1 MFSKQNKYF
10 IIASLD
16 VSFQQPRISAVFI
29 HCVMPNLFCDGTSHK
44 KQMKTFYAKDTE
56 VSLVCLLPPQE
67 STQLNSLKSEP
78 SYFQHKDVSW
88 RVLPIYAYETHT
100 ETNRRLIQQPI

>member
-1 MFSKQNKYF
+1 
-10 IIASLD
+10 
-16 VSFQQPRISAVFI
+16 
-29 HCVMPNLFCDGTSHK
+29 MPNLFCDGTSHK
-44 KQMKTFYAKDTE
+44 KQKKTFYAKDTE

-67 STQLNSLKSEP
+67 SMQLNSLKSEP

-88 RVLPIYAYETHT
+88 HVLPIYAYETHT